1 MMNPQDL
8 ESYRRIDTRSEARS
22 AFDGI
27 ASRAQRSLRI
37 ADDRGEVYGFERKA
51 FADAL
56 EALLGRSRDTTI
68 ELVLHDATFVER
80 HCPRVVALLRR
91 NWPRLRVLRSE
102 ESARNYPR
110 GFVLVDDRVVLR
122 RPHHDSALTFVDF
135 DEEAVAEA
143 RTLLDELAAGAA
155 VAISANTT
163 GL

>member
-1 MMNPQDL
+1 MDPLDL
-8 ESYRRIDTRSEARS
+8 QSYRRIETRSEALT

-27 ASRAQRSLRI
+27 ASRVQRSLRI
-37 ADDRGEVYGFERKA
+37 ADDRGEFYGFERKA
-51 FADAL
+51 FADAI
-56 EALLGRSRDTTI
+56 EALLARSRDATV
-68 ELVLHDATFVER
+68 ELVLHDASFVESR
-80 HCPRVVALLRR
+80 CPRLVALLRR

-110 GFVLVDDRVVLR
+110 GFVLADDRVVLR

-143 RTLLDELAAGAA
+143 RALLDELAAGAT